1 MRFWHTSTKGFILVR
16 TLLFFMFIIQY
27 TYTRSLVSLHIASE
41 NTLDLGMENFS
52 FFEATIL
59 DKIADDI
66 KSMNYSDF
74 EIKFKEFVVQ
84 VTYNDQ
90 TAILDFDGSVDT
102 SMILEFDD
110 LVPCF
115 TSYEVV
121 KQE

>member
-1 MRFWHTSTKGFILVR
+1 MRFWRTSTKGFILVR

-115 TSYEVV
+115 TSYEVIN
-121 KQE
+121 QE

>member
-1 MRFWHTSTKGFILVR
+1 MRFWRTSTKGFILVR

-27 TYTRSLVSLHIASE
+27 ANIRSLVSLHIASE
-41 NTLDLGMENFS
+41 NTLDFGMENFS
-52 FFEATIL
+52 FFEAAIL

-74 EIKFKEFVVQ
+74 ELKFEEYVVQ

-115 TSYEVV
+115 TSYEVL
-121 KQE
+121 K

>member
-1 MRFWHTSTKGFILVR
+1 MRFWRTSTKGFILVR

-74 EIKFKEFVVQ
+74 EIKIKEFVVQ
-84 VTYNDQ
+84 VTYNGQ

>member
-74 EIKFKEFVVQ
+74 EIKFKEFVVL
-84 VTYNDQ
+84 VTYNGQ